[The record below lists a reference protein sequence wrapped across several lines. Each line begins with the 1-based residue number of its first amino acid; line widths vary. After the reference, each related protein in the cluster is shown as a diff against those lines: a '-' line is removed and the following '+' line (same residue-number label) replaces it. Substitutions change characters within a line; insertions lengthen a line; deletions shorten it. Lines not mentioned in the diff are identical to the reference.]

1 LLKKIFFYKSKENK
15 YSILNSFIRFV
26 LNLLCLNEFNL
37 NFNMKVTVVGAG
49 NVGATCAD
57 VLAQREIANEIVLLD
72 IKEGFAEGKAL
83 DIWQKAPINLYD
95 SRTTGSTNDYSKT
108 ANSDVV
114 VITSGLPRKPGMS
127 RDDLIATNAG
137 IVKTVTDNIIKHSP
151 NAILIIVSNPLDV
164 MTYCAYL
171 NAKVDS
177 SKVFGMAGIL
187 DTARYRAF
195 LAEELNVSPK
205 DIQAVLM
212 GGHGDTMVPLPRYTT
227 VSGIPVTELIDA
239 EKLNEIIER
248 TKFGGGEIVKLLGTS
263 AWYAP
268 GAAAAQ
274 MVEAIVRDQKR
285 IYPVCAW
292 LNGEYGM
299 KDIYLG
305 VPVVLGKNGI
315 EKIIELQLNDDEKA
329 LLEESA
335 KAVKSV
341 MDVLDNMNVNA

>member
-1 LLKKIFFYKSKENK
+1 
-15 YSILNSFIRFV
+15 
-26 LNLLCLNEFNL
+26 
-37 NFNMKVTVVGAG
+37 MKVTVVGAG

-57 VLAQREIANEIVLLD
+57 VIAHKELCNEVVLVD
-72 IKEGFAEGKAL
+72 IKENFAEGKAL
-83 DIWQKAPINLYD
+83 DIWQTSPINLYD
-95 SRTTGSTNDYSKT
+95 TRVKGSTNDYSKT

-127 RDDLIATNAG
+127 RDDLISTNAA
-137 IVKTVTDNIIKHSP
+137 IVKSVTENVIKHSP
-151 NAILIIVSNPLDV
+151 NAIIIIVSNPLDV

-171 NAKVDS
+171 TAKIPS
-177 SKVFGMAGIL
+177 SRVFGMAGIL

-195 LAEELNVSPK
+195 LAEALNCSPK

-227 VSGIPVTELIDA
+227 VGGIPVTELIAKDKLDA
-239 EKLNEIIER
+239 IIER
-248 TKFGGGEIVKLLGTS
+248 TKKGGGEIVNLLGTS

-274 MVEAIVRDQKR
+274 MVEAVLRDQKR

-292 LNGEYGM
+292 LQGEYGL

-305 VPVVLGKNGI
+305 VPVKLGRNGI
-315 EKIIELQLNDDEKA
+315 EEIIELKLNDEEKA
-329 LLEESA
+329 LLADSA
-335 KAVKSV
+335 KAVKEV
-341 MDVLDNMNVNA
+341 MNVLDGMKIVVA